1 MIDFHFEE
9 VHTPRGPLF
18 RPKAIGIFHG
28 PDNSVSVE
36 FLVDSGADTTIVPW
50 QVGQFLGW
58 SIGASDT
65 PYIMSGV
72 SGNMTCYE
80 RHINIQIGMI
90 RFECTAMWALSDDVP
105 NLLGRQDVFDHYNI
119 EFRQRDKKVIFRP
132 N

>member
-1 MIDFHFEE
+1 MIDFPFEV

-36 FLVDSGADTTIVPW
+36 CLVDSGADTTIIPW

-58 SIGASDT
+58 TVDASDE
-65 PYIMSGV
+65 PCIMGGI
-72 SGNMTCYE
+72 SGNITCYE
-80 RHINIQIGMI
+80 RLIDIQIGMI

-105 NLLGRQDVFDHYNI
+105 NLLGRQDVFDRFNI

-132 N
+132 S